1 MEKLYEDLLGLANL
15 RVHRVELS
23 TRDIRIY
30 CEVNEGNTC
39 PSCGK
44 LTTTINQRYERIV
57 RDLSISGRRVF
68 LHLSVKQ
75 YECQNCGRMHSQVF
89 NFLSKG
95 KSYTDR
101 QAKWIF
107 EMSKKQCHTEVAVLL
122 DMNAK
127 TVENIFYSQA
137 EKQVKSVDWTKIRRI
152 GIDEFAFKKGHKDFI
167 LILLDLA
174 THEIIA
180 LLPFRDKVNIISF
193 FHSLGDEFCK
203 QVEVYSSDMWQ
214 PFLDIGAEIFP
225 NAQVVID
232 RFHWTNHLN
241 KVLDNARKDLR
252 QIDKDNAAFKYLK
265 WTLVKRPEHLK
276 AKEKQ
281 VLEEALEAAKA
292 FEKTAPLAQIY
303 EIKNEL
309 ITIFD
314 TNFSFEMAK
323 LEVEFWIKKAEIID
337 NKHLNKFVKLL
348 RKNFTNIIN
357 YFHDRVSNAVVEGTN
372 NLLRTIK
379 RVTYNMSNFEHFKA
393 RVFAWKS

>member
-1 MEKLYEDLLGLANL
+1 M
-15 RVHRVELS
+15 
-23 TRDIRIY
+23 
-30 CEVNEGNTC
+30 C
-39 PSCGK
+39 
-44 LTTTINQRYERIV
+44 
-57 RDLSISGRRVF
+57 
-68 LHLSVKQ
+68 
-75 YECQNCGRMHSQVF
+75 
-89 NFLSKG
+89 
-95 KSYTDR
+95 
-101 QAKWIF
+101 
-107 EMSKKQCHTEVAVLL
+107 KKQRHTELGALL
-122 DMNAK
+122 DLNAK

-137 EKQVKSVDWTKIRRI
+137 EKQAKAVNWTKIRRI

-232 RFHWTNHLN
+232 RFDWTNHLN

-292 FEKTAPLAQIY
+292 FEKTTPLAQIY

-314 TNFSFEMAK
+314 TNFSFEMGK

-372 NLLRTIK
+372 NLLR
-379 RVTYNMSNFEHFKA
+379 
-393 RVFAWKS
+393 